1 MTCTWVITYPMY
13 ILYCTGRQF
22 YPMSLIDRN
31 IDNKN
36 IVCFGVLTPQTWF
49 KMNEVAFLGLII
61 WKRRGAANLLMP
73 DLNSTPKS
81 TPRYEFS
88 ELWGV
93 PLQIYGPL
101 NIIIRTATRFWRR
114 PPHFFDHSCGENDRD
129 YDAQNFRIFISHH
142 YLPPHLKRKKSMT
155 CCGAHPRCWHGIAQL

>member
-1 MTCTWVITYPMY
+1 
-13 ILYCTGRQF
+13 
-22 YPMSLIDRN
+22 MSLIDRN

-88 ELWGV
+88 ELWGGV

-101 NIIIRTATRFWRR
+101 NIIICNMLCFWRW
-114 PPHFFDHSCGENDRD
+114 PPLNFRSLLRENDRD

-155 CCGAHPRCWHGIAQL
+155 CCGAHPRCWHGRAQGRYFSFRLCTNTIKNNNF